1 MSDQI
6 DNLKNIWQDA
16 KNKDY
21 GQSRDTDQIINI
33 AEKKMKSTVKMQV
46 STIIILVITL
56 VGILSFFIYV
66 AKFNQTLSHIGSGI
80 MVGGLALRIII
91 ELFSI
96 HLSKKVNMS
105 ESALK
110 TNNTSLSYIQFRKR
124 INGPVTI
131 LIIVLYTIGFYLLTP
146 EFSLYFS
153 SLVLIM
159 IDLSYILGAVIFT
172 WFVRKA
178 IKNEMSILNEILRIQ
193 NDITKEGQEDIIKL

>member
-6 DNLKNIWQDA
+6 DNLKNIWKDA
-16 KNKDY
+16 RNKDY
-21 GQSRDTDQIINI
+21 GQSIDTDQIIEI
-33 AEKKMKSTVKMQV
+33 AEKKMKSTIKMQV

-56 VGILSFFIYV
+56 AGISSFFIYV

-80 MVGGLALRIII
+80 MVGGLILRIII
-91 ELFSI
+91 ELLSI

-110 TNNTSLSYIQFRKR
+110 TNNASLSYIQFRKR

-131 LIIVLYTIGFYLLTP
+131 LIIVFYTIGFYLLTP

-153 SLVLIM
+153 SPILIM
-159 IDLSYILGAVIFT
+159 INLSYILGAVIFI

-178 IKNEMSILNEILRIQ
+178 IRKEMVILNEILQIQ
-193 NDITKEGQEDIIKL
+193 NDLTMEGQ

>member
-1 MSDQI
+1 MSNQI

-16 KNKDY
+16 RNKDY
-21 GQSRDTDQIINI
+21 GESGDTDQIIEI
-33 AEKKMKSTVKMQV
+33 AEKKIKSTIKMQV
-46 STIIILVITL
+46 GTIIILVITL
-56 VGILSFFIYV
+56 IGISLFFIYV

-110 TNNTSLSYIQFRKR
+110 TNNASLSYIQFRKR
-124 INGPVTI
+124 INGPVTF

-153 SLVLIM
+153 SPILIM
-159 IDLSYILGAVIFT
+159 IDLSYVLGAIIFT

-178 IKNEMSILNEILRIQ
+178 IRKEMAILNEILRIQ
-193 NDITKEGQEDIIKL
+193 NDITKEEQGEITKL